1 MRKNMSFPRKRESKY
16 VSFRAEREIS
26 SSRVMRSLGRLRRPR
41 DDRRG
46 FTLLEL
52 LIVIS
57 IIAILAATLIP
68 NFIGFDAEAKL
79 ASSKTN
85 LNTMRTRLSLF
96 RAKEGRYP
104 KQFQELFET
113 TYNDLGIQ
121 KPYLEQ
127 IPVEFISSNEGNN
140 DVENLKSAEPLSGDG
155 GWSYIVDKAKV
166 VVDIT
171 EPLDDK
177 WGKAEGQIPSDW

>member
-1 MRKNMSFPRKRESKY
+1 MRK
-16 VSFRAEREIS
+16 
-26 SSRVMRSLGRLRRPR
+26 
-41 DDRRG
+41 RG

-79 ASSKTN
+79 ASTKTN
-85 LNTMRTRLSLF
+85 LNTLRTRISLF

-104 KQFQELFET
+104 TKLEDLLEV
-113 TYNDLGIQ
+113 TYNDLGVE

-127 IPVEFISSNEGNN
+127 IPVEFITSSDGNSTIDN
-140 DVENLKSAEPLSGDG
+140 IKSTDSLPGDG
-155 GWSYIVDKAKV
+155 GWTYISDKAKV
-166 VVDIT
+166 VVDSDQ
-171 EPLDDK
+171 PLDNK
-177 WGKAEGQIPSDW
+177 WGKAEGMVPSEW